1 MYIKLE
7 NLVRKKVKQM
17 KRNWKNFRLDPNK
30 VYQIIGQAVV
40 YTAGYLAGIAFC
52 YWGILQATVYR

>member
-40 YTAGYLAGIAFC
+40 YTAGYMAFVGFC
-52 YWGILQATVYR
+52 YWGFLQGLTY